1 MSKPAKSNTA
11 PKSPSVD
18 RNVVKAALKALTLN
32 VAGQELSAEPREFST
47 GSLGWFLSGKIPYTL
62 PDGTT
67 VKVQVGINAVICGS
81 KPDGK

>member
-1 MSKPAKSNTA
+1 MHMSKSQKSASKSNVNRDT
-11 PKSPSVD
+11 
-18 RNVVKAALKALTLN
+18 VKAALKALTLN

-62 PDGTT
+62 ADGTT